1 MIGFAVVALLV
12 AAAAAVFIWQRSRPA
27 PDPAPATSVAADY
40 PVELADG
47 VVVAGKD
54 SAKLT
59 VDVYEDFLCPAC
71 GSFERR
77 DGTAIEDALSA
88 GKVKVRYHVVNIL
101 DNLSNP
107 PGYSTD
113 AGNAALCAAQAGKFP
128 AYHASLFAN
137 QPHEGGR
144 GFTDDQLV
152 KLGSDVGVTGQ
163 DFESCVRNGTHDATI
178 GAGAGAASA
187 DESLQ
192 RSYPDGRRA
201 FGTPTIVIDGK
212 IIDIGT
218 SSAWLTDAIAAP

>member
-1 MIGFAVVALLV
+1 MIGFAVVAVLV
-12 AAAAAVFIWQRSRPA
+12 AIAAGVFIWQRSRPA

-71 GSFERR
+71 GTFERR
-77 DGTAIEDALSA
+77 DGAAIEDALTA
-88 GKVKVRYHVVNIL
+88 GEVKVRYHVVNIL

-137 QPHEGGR
+137 QPREGGR

-152 KLGSDVGVTGQ
+152 KLGRDVGITGQ
-163 DFESCVRNGTHDATI
+163 DFESCVRNGTHDGTVRS
-178 GAGAGAASA
+178 GTDAASA

-192 RSYPDGRRA
+192 RSYPDGRRS
-201 FGTPTIVIDGK
+201 FGTPTIVIDGE
-212 IIDIGT
+212 IVDVGN
-218 SSAWLTDAIAAP
+218 SSAWLTDAIAAA